1 MMKVAE
7 HAMAADQQD
16 ADVTLVF
23 GPMIFGMM
31 LGGAM
36 SRGRGG
42 PNGVSPAMRPGA
54 RGMGGPYAM
63 TPGMYP
69 GMRPGMRGMGGPG
82 MVNRSAYGPTSRYP
96 MY

>member
-1 MMKVAE
+1 MIQIAE
-7 HAMAADQQD
+7 HAMADQQD
-16 ADVTLVF
+16 VDVTLVF

-42 PNGVSPAMRPGA
+42 PNGVSPAMRSGT
-54 RGMGGPYAM
+54 RGMGSTYAGA
-63 TPGMYP
+63 PGMYP
-69 GMRPGMRGMGGPG
+69 GMRPGARGIGGPR
-82 MVNRSAYGPTSRYP
+82 MANRYTYVPTSRYP